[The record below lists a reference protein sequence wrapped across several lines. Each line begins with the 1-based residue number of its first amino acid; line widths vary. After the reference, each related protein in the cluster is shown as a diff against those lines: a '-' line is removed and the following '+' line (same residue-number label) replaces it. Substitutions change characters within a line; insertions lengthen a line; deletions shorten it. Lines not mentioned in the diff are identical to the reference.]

1 MNAQGWGAPF
11 RIKIASAAASSLSAP
26 VLACSQH
33 EVQVSG
39 RFRHVPEP
47 RELALLVYSLRVER
61 SHAGR
66 EQAGVPVVR
75 LHVPSAQAWPAWTQ
89 ASARAWPS
97 SHDAQEWASTP
108 GEQSRVRPV
117 QAWPVSILPWTP
129 VRPSFHDVQERAW
142 IPVVRSRARLVQA
155 WPVSILLW
163 TPAWPYFRDALRK
176 VWIPQVAHSHVR
188 LLRVGRPLRVWPHF
202 HGPRLHGSARDVRSP
217 FRQREPRPRRL

>member
-33 EVQVSG
+33 EVQLSG

-117 QAWPVSILPWTP
+117 QAWLVSILPWTQ
-129 VRPSFHDVQERAW
+129 VWPSFHDEQERAW
-142 IPVVRSRARLVQA
+142 IPVEHSRARQVQA
-155 WPVSILLW
+155 WPVSIL
-163 TPAWPYFRDALRK
+163 
-176 VWIPQVAHSHVR
+176 
-188 LLRVGRPLRVWPHF
+188 
-202 HGPRLHGSARDVRSP
+202 
-217 FRQREPRPRRL
+217 